1 MTVEGLS
8 KKRIEF
14 ILRISPFAAKLLRRT
29 DTTEN
34 KSKHGFTLVESLITT
49 VALVIITLGA
59 LSYQYHAARH
69 SRIAKA
75 QITAARTAQ
84 LLLEDWKSTGGSLN
98 YDPSILKLG
107 FTGPLQIPSLW
118 SEGQGVGVGSPLNN
132 GVYTITVDGLPMTA
146 ILNWRD
152 VDTDVEAEVTL
163 RELTVTVGFG
173 EPGQEGLVGG
183 SLTSVLVNLPPI
195 VMATYVRVDATSG

>member
-1 MTVEGLS
+1 MTVNVPGI
-8 KKRIEF
+8 KQTKFKR
-14 ILRISPFAAKLLRRT
+14 
-29 DTTEN
+29 
-34 KSKHGFTLVESLITT
+34 GFTLVESLITT
-49 VALVIITLGA
+49 SVLVIITLGA

-98 YDPSILKLG
+98 YDPSELKLG

-118 SEGQGVGVGSPLNN
+118 SEGQGNGAGSPLNN
-132 GVYTITVDGLPMTA
+132 GVYSITVDGLPMTV

-152 VDTDVEAEVTL
+152 VETDNEAKVTL
-163 RELTVTVGFG
+163 RELTIIIGFG
-173 EPGQEGLVGG
+173 EPGQEDLVGDSSIG
-183 SLTSVLVNLPPI
+183 ALLDLPPI